1 MRGWRRMGGWV
12 EGQAALWVGVETLEL
27 EKALGKKV
35 ESNYKK

>member
-1 MRGWRRMGGWV
+1 MEEDGWMGG